1 MIKLSNVNLGLRK
14 LFTSAAIILLMAPVA
29 GCGKNIKES
38 TLTDTVKYLS
48 EADTANAEDILVDDY
63 INSICERE
71 ETSVEK
77 LEIALQTAYIS
88 GDKKA
93 MNDCIAKLSEVILK
107 SLVAEGLKV
116 PEEELKD
123 FKITGYETIHRGF
136 DKDTKEGSYGVKF
149 KLYDRDYHLLMKS
162 GTSEDLAYYYRAGK
176 KEEITF
182 DNSQATYAGAKSTM
196 DEALTSVLILNP
208 KGVIKELSE
217 PDTSLTGNV
226 TYDGQVYAVTSEEKV
241 RAIKRGQKQKQ

>member
-48 EADTANAEDILVDDY
+48 ETDTANAEDILVDDY

-226 TYDGQVYAVTSEEKV
+226 TYDGQVYAVTSKEKV
-241 RAIKRGQKQKQ
+241 RAIKRGQKQK

>member
-1 MIKLSNVNLGLRK
+1 MIKLANLNNNLKRLLTRAG
-14 LFTSAAIILLMAPVA
+14 IIVLMAPVA

-48 EADTANAEDILVDDY
+48 EADTENVEDVLVDDY

-71 ETSVEK
+71 KTSVEQ
-77 LEIALQTAYIS
+77 LEIALETAYIS

-93 MNDCIAKLSEVILK
+93 MNDCIAELSEVILK
-107 SLVAEGLKV
+107 SLVAEGLQV
-116 PEEELKD
+116 SEEELKD

-136 DKDTKEGSYGVKF
+136 DKDTKEGSYGVNF
-149 KLYDRDYHLLMKS
+149 KLYGNEYHLLMNS
-162 GTSEDLAYYYRAGK
+162 GTLEDLAYYNRAGK
-176 KEEITF
+176 KEQI
-182 DNSQATYAGAKSTM
+182 DKGNSQATYAGAKSTM

-226 TYDGQVYAVTSEEKV
+226 TYDGQVYAVTSKEKV
-241 RAIKRGQKQKQ
+241 RAIKRGQKQK

>member
-226 TYDGQVYAVTSEEKV
+226 TYDGQVYAVTSKEKV
-241 RAIKRGQKQKQ
+241 RAIKRGQKQK

>member
-1 MIKLSNVNLGLRK
+1 MSKLSNVNLGLRK
-14 LFTSAAIILLMAPVA
+14 LFTNAAIILLMAPVA

-48 EADTANAEDILVDDY
+48 ETDTANAEDILVDDY

-71 ETSVEK
+71 KTSVEQ
-77 LEIALQTAYIS
+77 LEIALETAYIS

-226 TYDGQVYAVTSEEKV
+226 TYDGQVYAVTSKEKV
-241 RAIKRGQKQKQ
+241 RAIKKGQKQK

>member
-107 SLVAEGLKV
+107 SLVEGLKV

>member
-1 MIKLSNVNLGLRK
+1 MSKLSNVNLGLRK
-14 LFTSAAIILLMAPVA
+14 LFTNAAIILLMAPVA

-48 EADTANAEDILVDDY
+48 ETDTANAEDILVDDY

-71 ETSVEK
+71 KTSVEQ

-226 TYDGQVYAVTSEEKV
+226 TYDGQVYAVTSKEKV
-241 RAIKRGQKQKQ
+241 RAIKKGQKQK

>member
-14 LFTSAAIILLMAPVA
+14 LLTRAGIIVLMAPVA

-107 SLVAEGLKV
+107 SLVAEGLK
-116 PEEELKD
+116 D
-123 FKITGYETIHRGF
+123 FKITGYKTIHRGF
-136 DKDTKEGSYGVKF
+136 DKDIKEGSYGVKF

-162 GTSEDLAYYYRAGK
+162 GTSKDLAYYYRAGK

>member
-1 MIKLSNVNLGLRK
+1 MSKLANLNNNLKRLLTRAG
-14 LFTSAAIILLMAPVA
+14 IIVLMAPVA

-48 EADTANAEDILVDDY
+48 EADTENVEDILVDDY

-71 ETSVEK
+71 KTSVEQ
-77 LEIALQTAYIS
+77 LEIALETAYIS
-88 GDKKA
+88 GDKKT

-123 FKITGYETIHRGF
+123 FEITGYETIHRGF

-149 KLYDRDYHLLMKS
+149 KLGGKEYHLLMKS
-162 GTSEDLAYYYRAGK
+162 GTPEDLAYYNRAGN
-176 KEEITF
+176 KEQI
-182 DNSQATYAGAKSTM
+182 DKGNSQATYAGAKSTM

-226 TYDGQVYAVTSEEKV
+226 TYDGQVYAVTSKEKV
-241 RAIKRGQKQKQ
+241 RAIKRGQKQK